1 MRILVCG
8 GAGFIGSCFIKHML
22 ESYPNYKIINLDA
35 LTYAGNLDNLKDI
48 QNNKNYDFF
57 WGNICDRDTV
67 DRLMSKVNAVVNFA
81 AESHV
86 DRSIVNPNVFIETN
100 IKGTL
105 TLLDSARQH
114 GIRRFIQIS
123 TDEVYGS
130 LNKDDYF
137 YETTPLAPNSPYA
150 ASKASADM
158 LVRSFYKTY
167 NFPGIITRSSNNY
180 GPFQYPEKLIPYFI
194 TQLLK
199 GEKVPVYGDGS
210 NIRDWLFVYD
220 HCRAIDIVL
229 HKGKPGEVYN
239 IGGHNEKTNLEM
251 TKIILDSLGKDE
263 SCIEYVEDRPG
274 HDKRYA
280 ICSDKIQK
288 ELGWKP
294 EISFETGI
302 ALTIDSYLKNRDWID
317 NIQMRKAGFSL

>member
-137 YETTPLAPNSPYA
+137 YENYA
-150 ASKASADM
+150 FGSEFALRGLKSKC
-158 LVRSFYKTY
+158 
-167 NFPGIITRSSNNY
+167 G
-180 GPFQYPEKLIPYFI
+180 
-194 TQLLK
+194 
-199 GEKVPVYGDGS
+199 
-210 NIRDWLFVYD
+210 
-220 HCRAIDIVL
+220 
-229 HKGKPGEVYN
+229 
-239 IGGHNEKTNLEM
+239 
-251 TKIILDSLGKDE
+251 
-263 SCIEYVEDRPG
+263 
-274 HDKRYA
+274 YA
-280 ICSDKIQK
+280 CSIF
-288 ELGWKP
+288 L
-294 EISFETGI
+294 
-302 ALTIDSYLKNRDWID
+302 
-317 NIQMRKAGFSL
+317 